1 MAFTYDVTT
10 DRGKT
15 RLLCTDTN
23 SDVYLFSD
31 AEIDAFLSMAINNDV
46 RRAASM
52 ALRTIAAN
60 EVLVQKRIKLLDLS
74 TDGPAEAEALRK
86 LAESLEDQANTEEAS
101 GTPFAIAEWVND
113 GFSYDEFLYK
123 DALRNSS

>member
-1 MAFTYDVTT
+1 MSFTYDVTT

-23 SDVYLFSD
+23 SDVYLFND

-46 RRAASM
+46 RRAAAM

-60 EVLVQKRIKLLDLS
+60 EVLVQKRIRLLDLS

-123 DALRNSS
+123 DALRNGS